1 MTLLVEKYTYVNV
14 KLVQVNTER
23 LLANI
28 LHELSL
34 NKNAFQY
41 DAYRP
46 LLWFRGRGRVGY
58 PTPDTLPPER
68 PWDQGSWRDL
78 APEIPSPPPSPR

>member
-1 MTLLVEKYTYVNV
+1 MTLLVEKYTDVNV

-34 NKNAFQY
+34 NKNAFQ
-41 DAYRP
+41 
-46 LLWFRGRGRVGY
+46 
-58 PTPDTLPPER
+58 
-68 PWDQGSWRDL
+68 
-78 APEIPSPPPSPR
+78 